1 MSDYEFM
8 MSLRIRHPRIDP
20 AEITRALGIEAQH
33 TWRAGEQRR
42 DSAGQELGGA
52 HHETYWMG
60 RVMAKPE
67 LARDHV
73 SVESEILHTLGTLR
87 RCFDFL
93 ATLKTE
99 GGSAELHVSLYA
111 REEFRLEFL
120 PEALS
125 LLGRLGLTVALEIKP
140 NPRAPS
146 AVALN

>member
-73 SVESEILHTLGTLR
+73 SVESEILHTLGRLR